1 MSDLTNAYT
10 VNSTI
15 ETPIVEIT
23 IEVKYQGSELGA
35 LTPTNRGFLS
45 IYSPGS
51 RNPIATIMFLNVLR
65 ASDLRLSFMTRR
77 NAATTD
83 RERSMSKMPNFAAD
97 MAEENFESHP
107 ARISWSI
114 M

>member
-1 MSDLTNAYT
+1 M
-10 VNSTI
+10 NSTI
-15 ETPIVEIT
+15 ETPIVEMA

-35 LTPTNRGFLS
+35 LLPANRGFLS

-51 RNPIATIMFLNVLR
+51 RNPIASITFLNVLR
-65 ASDLRLSFMTRR
+65 ASDLRLLFMTKR

-83 RERSMSKMPNFAAD
+83 SERSMSMMPNFAED
-97 MAEENFESHP
+97 IAEANFESHP